1 MAPIP
6 QITWDTGFS
15 KVLEFGYPLD
25 FAIAS
30 SEDRAG
36 SDKIEFLNGD
46 ETAWIVGT
54 DFILEGQARW
64 IPTDSGS
71 LATTG
76 IPISAFQGSDGW
88 RAFLENARDANE
100 FRWIRDRD
108 ASGTFI
114 LSRLVEAGTPSL
126 EAADGT
132 KNINLRIRNVAEEY
146 VGY

>member
-1 MAPIP
+1 MAPIG
-6 QITWDTGFS
+6 QIQWDSGFS
-15 KVLEFGYPLD
+15 KVLEFGYPFD
-25 FAIAS
+25 FAVAS

-36 SDKIEFLNGD
+36 SERVQFMNGD

-54 DFILEGQARW
+54 DFILQGQARW
-64 IPTDSGS
+64 IPTESGS

-76 IPISAFQGSDGW
+76 VPISAIQGTDGW
-88 RAFLENARDANE
+88 RAFLEWARDANE

-108 ASGTFI
+108 DAGTFI
-114 LSRLVEAGTPSL
+114 LSRLVEAGTPTL

-132 KNINLRIRNVAEEY
+132 KNIALRIRNTATEF